1 MAFSGYKS
9 PHPARDFS
17 RRLFLRDFEGFAP
30 DPRENRTHND

>member
-1 MAFSGYKS
+1 MIFSGYKS
-9 PHPARDFS
+9 RHPARDFS